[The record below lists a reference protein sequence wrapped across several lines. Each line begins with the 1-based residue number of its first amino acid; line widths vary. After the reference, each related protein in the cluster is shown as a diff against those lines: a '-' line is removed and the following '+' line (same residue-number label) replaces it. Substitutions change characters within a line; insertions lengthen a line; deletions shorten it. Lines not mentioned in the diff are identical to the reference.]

1 MEPKDAYDAIL
12 RVLKAKPRQC
22 SRHGVRLVYVQRLN
36 PRLEQIEGGRSDV
49 KATVSGLVPES
60 DTLSSLII
68 GTAYSPQHGVGS
80 YVHDRSSY
88 AVPFSS
94 RPKAVI
100 ENNVEA

>member
-1 MEPKDAYDAIL
+1 M
-12 RVLKAKPRQC
+12 
-22 SRHGVRLVYVQRLN
+22 RLVYVQRLN
-36 PRLEQIEGGRSDV
+36 PRLDEVEGGRSDV

-68 GTAYSPQHGVGS
+68 GTAHSPQHRVGP

-88 AVPFSS
+88 AIPFSS

-100 ENNVEA
+100 KNNVEA